1 MPVSRTAVAAAGGD
15 PRLDIRGYGLVL
27 KHVPAN
33 SSTRLRPLGDVIPM
47 PIAAGVQATNWS
59 GSVVSVGDLILLPGI
74 MLLIAAAM
82 TSGDGGAHAR
92 AARARAPETSV

>member
-1 MPVSRTAVAAAGGD
+1 
-15 PRLDIRGYGLVL
+15 
-27 KHVPAN
+27 
-33 SSTRLRPLGDVIPM
+33 M

-82 TSGDGGAHAR
+82 TSGDRGAHAR
-92 AARARAPETSV
+92 AARTRAPQTSV